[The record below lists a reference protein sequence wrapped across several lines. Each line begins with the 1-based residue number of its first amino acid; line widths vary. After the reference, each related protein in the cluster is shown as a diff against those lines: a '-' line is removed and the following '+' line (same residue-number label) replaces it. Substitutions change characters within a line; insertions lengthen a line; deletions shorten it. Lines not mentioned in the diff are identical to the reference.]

1 MDNMLKRY
9 SLMACG
15 AAAVLLISS
24 CTQGEDSNSHMEGKL
39 PITLTAI
46 QLQPVGNTPYTR
58 VTETATESKWSDNDK
73 IHVIVQ
79 SLSDGNE
86 TETDCTLKADGS
98 VSRYSPQLF
107 WQAPGLYN
115 IYAWYSNITGI
126 QTSDNTV
133 DIQDQSEG
141 VAYVMKA
148 EAIRHAYYQDNS
160 GNIRLT
166 FVHQLAKVR
175 VRLTAKSGSTSSLA
189 NARVSL
195 RGCYTSC
202 TVNRGTVIPSGKADG
217 YINMMPPAAEGG
229 YFEAN
234 VIPDDRNTRRQTYA
248 LEITADGKTKA
259 VDLDTPV
266 TLEAGKAYT
275 FNITVG

>member
-1 MDNMLKRY
+1 
-9 SLMACG
+9 MACG
-15 AAAVLLISS
+15 TAAILLNSS
-24 CTQGEDSNSHMEGKL
+24 CTEGEDSNSHMEGKL
-39 PITLTAI
+39 PITLTAV
-46 QLQPVGNTPYTR
+46 QLQPVGSPPYTR

-73 IHVIVQ
+73 IHVVVQ
-79 SLSDGNE
+79 SLSNGNKA
-86 TETDCTLKADGS
+86 ETDCTLKADGS
-98 VSRYSPQLF
+98 VGLYSPQLF
-107 WQAPGLYN
+107 WQATGLYD
-115 IYAWYSNITGI
+115 IYAWYSNIDGR

-148 EAIRHAYYQDNS
+148 ETVRHAYYQGNS
-160 GNIRLT
+160 GNIMLT

-175 VRLTAKSGSTSSLA
+175 VRLTAKNGSTTSLA

-217 YINMMPPAAEGG
+217 YINMMPPATESG

-234 VIPDDRNTRRQTYA
+234 VIPDGHNTTRQTYA
-248 LEITADGKTKA
+248 LEITAGGKTKA
-259 VDLDTPV
+259 ADLDSPV
-266 TLEAGKAYT
+266 TLEAGKVYT
-275 FNITVG
+275 FNITVE